1 MKTLFL
7 LTAVVIFGMAAILLM
22 TTQHTAL
29 AQEPDRAIPA
39 IEVSSP
45 ASGKIS
51 VTWGAPSDTDSL
63 TSYRISWAPW
73 EKDGFT
79 SYQDDNSDT
88 GGNAYPGAP
97 ASSYTITGLADGE
110 YAVFVRARYEDSQN
124 GPFKKSGK
132 VVVGSEQ
139 EEEPTPAPE
148 PTPVPEPTPTPES
161 TETPEPD
168 PGAIT
173 GLTMTSS
180 RPGQLWVSWDQAEPE
195 PTEYR
200 LNWAPV
206 DQPFPAW
213 NSQGGG
219 NLWREGTSLDFSN
232 LVNPG
237 VTYKLWMRTIYK
249 TGPNAPWSGPWS
261 EVVTQRVRNHP
272 PGTPT
277 DLSVDSATHDG
288 VVLSWSAPTHSALT
302 GYRILRGP
310 TADALETIVED
321 TGGLELSHTDTT
333 AADDATHHYA
343 IIALSLDGDGTQSG
357 TVSAT
362 TPPRTPETPVTE
374 GAPAVP
380 ANLTAQLDGSGGVTL
395 SWTDPDDDN
404 ITGYRILRGD
414 DARSMRI
421 IAGNTGS
428 ASAGHTDATAA
439 LNSTHVYAVQAR
451 NSLGLSQLSN
461 TVSITSLGAPTN
473 LVAASSNSKVAL
485 NWTGPDSTVTGYRI
499 LRGASTEAL
508 ATLVADTGG
517 TATDHE
523 DGTAAADTTYHYAV
537 SALGRDGEGPSSA
550 TASVTVPAA
559 PKNNEPRDPPP
570 PTVFDPQITEII
582 NDQDPPISEEQS
594 VVLVDLTTL
603 SNVVVSNIN
612 QTGAGSH
619 LLNSGDEV
627 AYRVGAIP
635 NRHGG
640 GNGYNITGV
649 KIALS
654 DFVRGTDGVR
664 VRIIEEFKRD
674 DSNGLLNDIE
684 PMSSIGGDPLIGYF
698 SSAFDSATGV
708 LSLSPGSAMKF
719 NGGAYPHCTVIRP
732 PATPSAGDNDCRNLD
747 YSKFTSGNGFFVVIE
762 AISGSFSVLHAAGEH
777 DIQVGHDLNADLE
790 WGISSFSYK
799 RAPAG
804 WQKLTGTNRPRMLV
818 TAEKR
823 SVVAET
829 SPPTPVPARPP
840 APSVSASTYRVGQ
853 WQSVDLSSTG
863 GEDKASFG
871 HGTYRVSLSRNTT
884 YRIEFRTVNTHTSA
898 DSFHAAAQFKNLTI
912 DRSSALLGSPIYVYE
927 PKCSDGTITDFN
939 LCPSENI
946 VDDTTKPRFSPTE
959 FAFNDTSLE
968 AGFAD
973 DRLVYHDF
981 RTPAVLA
988 ASGEEHC
995 NEETEIDDVTCVYS
1009 YDYPQNYYLDAGLA
1023 FTSSDEDFGRMQ
1035 FRIARASDQSL
1046 TGMTA
1051 LREEVTCTQEIGA
1064 TPRNTTGCLPSSG
1077 LLDNFFLVA
1086 GTPANEANNTP
1097 ASAGEATKD
1106 GEVHFPGDVD
1116 WFSVHIP
1123 VNNGCAFT
1131 AAGRDVDG
1139 NSASGLRMRIFDAP
1153 GSALKAPS
1161 RGSLRTSIVNHSSDG
1176 ETVLEIT
1183 GSGAGGYTITGSCSA
1198 MPPATP
1204 THTAVS
1210 PGERLTSCT
1219 GDDLCDEYDDLLP
1232 RHYVNKRTENAVT
1245 DERRLPTS
1253 YGRITVGGTA
1263 RGALEDRGDWD
1274 IFPLEV
1280 TPNTD
1285 YRVRVTSA
1293 SRTVSLSCRRPG
1305 G

>member
-1 MKTLFL
+1 MKTLL
-7 LTAVVIFGMAAILLM
+7 RLTAAMAFGMAIILLA
-22 TTQHTAL
+22 TAQNSAL
-29 AQEPDRAIPA
+29 AEEPDQAIPT
-39 IEVSSP
+39 IGVSSP

-51 VTWGAPSDTDSL
+51 VTWDEPSDTDSL
-63 TSYRISWAPW
+63 TSYRVSWAPW
-73 EKDGFT
+73 ENGGFT
-79 SYQDDNSDT
+79 SYKDDNSDT

-180 RPGQLWVSWDQAEPE
+180 RPGHLWVSWDQAEPE

-213 NSQGGG
+213 NSNQGG
-219 NLWREGTSLDFSN
+219 NLWREGTALDFSN
-232 LVNPG
+232 LVEAG

-261 EVVTQRVRNHP
+261 EVVTQRVRNNP

-288 VVLSWSAPTHSALT
+288 VVLSWSAPTHNGLT

-310 TADALETIVED
+310 TTDALETIVED

-343 IIALSLDGDGTQSG
+343 IIALSLDGDGAQSG

-362 TPPRTPETPVTE
+362 TPPRTPVTPVIQ
-374 GAPAVP
+374 GAPGAP

-473 LVAASSNSKVAL
+473 LVATSPKTGTGTAL
-485 NWTGPDSTVTGYRI
+485 SWTGPDGTAVTGYRI
-499 LRGASTEAL
+499 LRGLSAGAL

-517 TATDHE
+517 TATAHE
-523 DGTAAADTTYHYAV
+523 DGTAEADTTYHYAV
-537 SALGRDGEGPSSA
+537 NALGRDGEGPSSA
-550 TASVTVPAA
+550 TARVKVPPAT
-559 PKNNEPRDPPP
+559 KNNEPRDPPP
-570 PTVFDPQITEII
+570 PTVFEPQITEIV
-582 NDQDPPISEEQS
+582 NDEDPQISEEQS
-594 VVLVDLTTL
+594 EVLVDLTTL

-635 NRHGG
+635 NEHGNG
-640 GNGYNITGV
+640 DGYNITGV
-649 KIALS
+649 KVVLS
-654 DFVRGTDGVR
+654 DFVQGDDGVQ
-664 VRIIEEFKRD
+664 VRLIEEFKRD
-674 DSNGLLNDIE
+674 DTISRLDDIE
-684 PMSSIGGDPLIGYF
+684 PMSSIGADPLIGYF
-698 SSAFDSATGV
+698 SSGFNSATGV

-732 PATPSAGDNDCRNLD
+732 PATPSASDNDCRNLD
-747 YSKFTSGNGFFVVIE
+747 YSKFINGNGFYVVIK
-762 AISGSFSVLHAAGEH
+762 ATYGSFSVLHTHGEH

-799 RAPAG
+799 RAPSR
-804 WQKLTGTNRPRMLV
+804 L
-818 TAEKR
+818 
-823 SVVAET
+823 AET
-829 SPPTPVPARPP
+829 DGHQQTP
-840 APSVSASTYRVGQ
+840 
-853 WQSVDLSSTG
+853 
-863 GEDKASFG
+863 
-871 HGTYRVSLSRNTT
+871 
-884 YRIEFRTVNTHTSA
+884 
-898 DSFHAAAQFKNLTI
+898 
-912 DRSSALLGSPIYVYE
+912 
-927 PKCSDGTITDFN
+927 
-939 LCPSENI
+939 
-946 VDDTTKPRFSPTE
+946 
-959 FAFNDTSLE
+959 
-968 AGFAD
+968 
-973 DRLVYHDF
+973 
-981 RTPAVLA
+981 
-988 ASGEEHC
+988 
-995 NEETEIDDVTCVYS
+995 
-1009 YDYPQNYYLDAGLA
+1009 
-1023 FTSSDEDFGRMQ
+1023 
-1035 FRIARASDQSL
+1035 
-1046 TGMTA
+1046 
-1051 LREEVTCTQEIGA
+1051 
-1064 TPRNTTGCLPSSG
+1064 
-1077 LLDNFFLVA
+1077 
-1086 GTPANEANNTP
+1086 
-1097 ASAGEATKD
+1097 
-1106 GEVHFPGDVD
+1106 
-1116 WFSVHIP
+1116 
-1123 VNNGCAFT
+1123 
-1131 AAGRDVDG
+1131 
-1139 NSASGLRMRIFDAP
+1139 
-1153 GSALKAPS
+1153 
-1161 RGSLRTSIVNHSSDG
+1161 
-1176 ETVLEIT
+1176 
-1183 GSGAGGYTITGSCSA
+1183 SCS
-1198 MPPATP
+1198 
-1204 THTAVS
+1204 
-1210 PGERLTSCT
+1210 
-1219 GDDLCDEYDDLLP
+1219 
-1232 RHYVNKRTENAVT
+1232 
-1245 DERRLPTS
+1245 
-1253 YGRITVGGTA
+1253 
-1263 RGALEDRGDWD
+1263 
-1274 IFPLEV
+1274 
-1280 TPNTD
+1280 
-1285 YRVRVTSA
+1285 
-1293 SRTVSLSCRRPG
+1293 
-1305 G
+1305 